1 MVVLAASICTK
12 AGKAV
17 LSRQFVEI
25 SRSRIEGL
33 IASFPKL
40 IGTSDQHTYIETDA
54 VRYVYQ
60 PLENLYMVLVTTKNS
75 NILQDIDT
83 LHLFAR
89 LVSEYC
95 RSNDEREIAKHAF
108 DLLLVFD
115 EVISLGYRENIN
127 LGQIRTI
134 SVMESHE
141 ERVQAEIEKNKEKE
155 AKEEL
160 KRKAKM
166 IDTQRREAGKKGYAA
181 PGGGFGGFGMGKSGA
196 SSGTGGGMSSM
207 SGFSSSG
214 YSNAP
219 SNQGG
224 FSSSS
229 SGGYGQTA
237 SSAGSLNQNS
247 AGAAST
253 PSTSSSGRGMQLGG
267 GQRYNSVLDSITAY
281 EGIKGSSKSNVSAGA
296 PTQGTTHAAVSEEG
310 VHVAVEEK
318 VSVAINRD
326 GGLQSLEINGSM
338 MLKINNPSTA
348 RVRLAIT
355 HGADPNLRFTT
366 HPNVDKALWAS
377 ESVVALRDPSR
388 PFPIGQALGIL
399 RWKLSSRDESIA
411 PLLINCW
418 PSPTG
423 NGTCDV
429 NIEYE
434 LQNLG
439 IELRDVLISIPYPG
453 GHVPTVGDVEGH
465 YEIDRQKLLVQWS
478 LPLIDASNASG
489 VLEFSVSGED
499 VGGFFPIQISFTSSK
514 LLNSVQ
520 ITNVDAVDGGAAA
533 FSVDTVLRSDL
544 YQVM

>member
-17 LSRQFVEI
+17 LSRQFVEM

-40 IGTSDQHTYIETDA
+40 IGVSDQHTYIETDA

-60 PLENLYMVLVTTKNS
+60 PLDNLFMVLVTTKNS

-134 SVMESHE
+134 SAMESHE

-155 AKEEL
+155 AAEEL

-166 IDTQRREAGKKGYAA
+166 MDTQRRDAAKKGY
-181 PGGGFGGFGMGKSGA
+181 GGSSGGFGGFGSGKRGSGMGSGG
-196 SSGTGGGMSSM
+196 SGNMTGIS
-207 SGFSSSG
+207 SGFSNS
-214 YSNAP
+214 

-224 FSSSS
+224 SNQGPSNNYSPSSSS
-229 SGGYGQTA
+229 ANNFGQGSAQSMPA
-237 SSAGSLNQNS
+237 SA
-247 AGAAST
+247 
-253 PSTSSSGRGMQLGG
+253 PVSGRGMQLGG
-267 GQRYNSVLDSITAY
+267 SQRQNSVLESITAY
-281 EGIKGSSKSNVSAGA
+281 EGIKTPSNSTTATGGS
-296 PTQGTTHAAVSEEG
+296 TQATVRPAVHEEG
-310 VHVAVEEK
+310 VHVVVEEK
-318 VSVAINRD
+318 VSVAISRD
-326 GGLQSLEINGSM
+326 GGLQSFEVNGSM
-338 MLKINNPSTA
+338 MLKINSPSSA
-348 RVRLAIT
+348 RVKLEIV
-355 HGADPNLRFTT
+355 HNSDPNLRFTT
-366 HPNVDKALWAS
+366 HPNVDKGLWAS
-377 ESVVALRDPSR
+377 DSVIALRDPSR
-388 PFPIGQALGIL
+388 PFPVGQALGIL
-399 RWKLSSRDESIA
+399 RWKVSSRDETLA

-423 NGTCDV
+423 NGACDV

-439 IELRDVLISIPYPG
+439 LELHDVLISIPYPG
-453 GHVPTVGDVEGH
+453 SNAPTIGDVEGH
-465 YEIDRQKLLVQWS
+465 YTINRQNRVIQWS
-478 LPLIDASNASG
+478 LPLIDASNSSG
-489 VLEFSVSGED
+489 VLEFNVSSED
-499 VGGFFPIQISFTSSK
+499 VNAFYPIEIVFTSFK
-514 LLNSVQ
+514 LLNPIHIS
-520 ITNVDAVDGGAAA
+520 NVNTVEGDAAT
-533 FSVDTVLRSDL
+533 FSIENLLRSDV
-544 YQVM
+544 YQVV